1 MKKAILFGSTGNLGK
16 KIAAELKYQ
25 GFEGT
30 AVVRNKAK
38 AKEME
43 SLSVHTLIADVT
55 KSATLSG
62 ICSGFDIVISSLG
75 KSVSLIDKSK
85 LSFHDID
92 FNANNAILNEAV
104 KSGIKKFVYISAFGA
119 ERYPQLAYFS
129 THHNFSEK
137 LKHSGIDYAIIKP
150 PALFSAF
157 LDLISMARKGRLVTI
172 GNGEKLTN
180 PIYEGDLARICVQA
194 INQPNAIIEAG
205 GKEILSRR
213 QINEL
218 IQTIVNPEK
227 KVQNVPLSLVKATLP
242 LIKIFSKNLYDKVAF
257 FTEVMQHDTI
267 APAVGETRLAEYV
280 RNVKYK
286 TQDGRQAL
294 IPK

>member
-1 MKKAILFGSTGNLGK
+1 
-16 KIAAELKYQ
+16 
-25 GFEGT
+25 
-30 AVVRNKAK
+30 
-38 AKEME
+38 
-43 SLSVHTLIADVT
+43 
-55 KSATLSG
+55 
-62 ICSGFDIVISSLG
+62 
-75 KSVSLIDKSK
+75 
-85 LSFHDID
+85 
-92 FNANNAILNEAV
+92 
-104 KSGIKKFVYISAFGA
+104 
-119 ERYPQLAYFS
+119 
-129 THHNFSEK
+129 
-137 LKHSGIDYAIIKP
+137 
-150 PALFSAF
+150 
-157 LDLISMARKGRLVTI
+157 LVTI

-267 APAVGETRLAEYV
+267 APAVGETRLAEYM
-280 RNVKYK
+280 RNVKYE